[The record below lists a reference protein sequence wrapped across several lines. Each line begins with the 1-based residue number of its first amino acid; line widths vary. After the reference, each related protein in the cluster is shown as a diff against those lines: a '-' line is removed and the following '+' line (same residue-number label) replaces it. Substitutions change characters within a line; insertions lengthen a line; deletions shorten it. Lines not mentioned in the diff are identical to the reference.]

1 MKKQPSLAN
10 FVLHILTHIMH
21 SWLADRARAGTMSTL
36 ALVSLLFVEPSLAL
50 CLVPPR
56 GAACAIRRRVST
68 ATLCEGGPDGTAE
81 LQVAVRPAGAKGD
94 GAFAAEPA
102 QPGRWITSYHGVFRT
117 LSEVGRAYDG
127 EAPEYL
133 FKITDDNGGLYIDG
147 NSSGHFSRYF
157 NHDQRANLNFTVDEE
172 LRRIDFYAASAI
184 AVGDE
189 LTFDYGEAYWS
200 FDDAAPAAGTDTRDF
215 ASKPAWKPPALAGPL
230 PITPRTMAELEAVLQ
245 LAEEEERRAALLR
258 CLEYFGSTRLSPE
271 LIEIPLQLPS
281 GGEQLRK
288 SVDPQRVP
296 VSELLVTVTR
306 LVSSAERREGA
317 EVL

>member
-1 MKKQPSLAN
+1 MLK
-10 FVLHILTHIMH
+10 VDI
-21 SWLADRARAGTMSTL
+21 R
-36 ALVSLLFVEPSLAL
+36 ALVISSLLLIEPSIAL
-50 CLVPPR
+50 RLSTPLPLK
-56 GAACAIRRRVST
+56 AASVLRRRIRT
-68 ATLCEGGPDGTAE
+68 ASLYEGGPDGTAE

-94 GAFAAEPA
+94 GAFATESAEL
-102 QPGRWITSYHGVFRT
+102 GRWITRYHGVLRT
-117 LSEVGRAYDG
+117 LTEVGRAYDG

-157 NHDQRANLNFTVDEE
+157 NHDQRANLNFTVDDA

-200 FDDAAPAAGTDTRDF
+200 FDDAMPAEGTDTRDF
-215 ASKPAWKPPALAGPL
+215 ARKPAWTPPALPGPL
-230 PITPRTMAELEAVLQ
+230 PITPRTLAELETVLK
-245 LAEEEERRAALLR
+245 LSTEEERRAALLR
-258 CLEYFGSTRLSPE
+258 CLEFFGSTRLSPD

-281 GGEQLRK
+281 GGEQLRR

-296 VSELLVTVTR
+296 LSELLVTATR
-306 LVSSAERREGA
+306 LVSEIERRQDVSPKA
-317 EVL
+317 